1 MPSIGQVYYNV
12 LDTSSGEYISSGIDI
27 FSNIITAYGATEV
40 TKVGIQAP
48 SGTRVVMNET
58 RTIMIGRTGIYEL
71 DDNINITSL
80 YFVRP
85 RKYVKDEYATQQALA
100 QGTAG
105 MTAADSARAQ
115 ALEQF
120 EAQYPT
126 QPSQGDDNYQEY
138 WDAYNAIQT
147 TYITAYEEALNLYNQ
162 GVNGVYVL
170 PNPSDP
176 EADENFQDL
185 YNVIVD
191 FVFD

>member
-27 FSNIITAYGATEV
+27 FSNIITAYGATEI

-48 SGTRVVMNET
+48 PGTRVVMNES
-58 RTIMIGRTGIYEL
+58 RTIMIGRTGVYEL
-71 DDNINITSL
+71 DDNITITSL

-100 QGTAG
+100 QGTTG
-105 MTAADSARAQ
+105 MTAADNARAQ

-120 EAQYPT
+120 YTQYPT
-126 QPSQGDDNYQEY
+126 PPEEGAENYQEY

-170 PNPSDP
+170 PNPSNPDAP
-176 EADENFQDL
+176 ENFQDL
-185 YNVIVD
+185 YNVIID
-191 FVFD
+191 FIFD

>member
-27 FSNIITAYGATEV
+27 FSNIITAYGATEI

-48 SGTRVVMNET
+48 PGTRVVMNES
-58 RTIMIGRTGIYEL
+58 RTIMIGRTGVYEL
-71 DDNINITSL
+71 DDNITITSL

-100 QGTAG
+100 QGTTG

-120 EAQYPT
+120 YTQYPT
-126 QPSQGDDNYQEY
+126 PPEEGAENYQEY

-170 PNPSDP
+170 PNPSNPDAP
-176 EADENFQDL
+176 ENFQDL
-185 YNVIVD
+185 YNVIID
-191 FVFD
+191 FIFD